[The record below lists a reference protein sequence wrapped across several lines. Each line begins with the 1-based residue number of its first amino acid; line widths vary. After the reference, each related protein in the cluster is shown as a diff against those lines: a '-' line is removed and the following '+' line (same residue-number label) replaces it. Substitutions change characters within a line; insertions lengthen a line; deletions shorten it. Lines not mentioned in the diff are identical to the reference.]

1 MRPARIIALTLACC
15 MLLSGCLMNIVP
27 RQIKSGFSEELVSML
42 ADKYQL
48 TIPASAEFITGYF
61 DQALQDPSV
70 HIAFTVSATD
80 LPLMLSDAWM
90 DDSKSHSTPSDSFFN
105 DLIEMEPQQY
115 FTYTGEMFTY
125 LFCSAPENGRI
136 TCAFIGRHPGNP
148 IT

>member
-15 MLLSGCLMNIVP
+15 LLLSGCLMNMVP

-61 DQALQDPSV
+61 DQALQDPCV
-70 HIAFTVSATD
+70 RIAFTVDALD
-80 LPLMLSDAWM
+80 LPGMLSSMWK
-90 DDSKSHSTPSDSFFN
+90 DDSERHPYGSNAFDA
-105 DLIEMEPQQY
+105 LIEIEPQQY
-115 FTYTGEMFTY
+115 FTYTGEMYTY

-136 TCAFIGRHPGNP
+136 TCAFNGRHPGNP